1 MVTLAIA
8 AAPATTPVH
17 SPSEPGSSR
26 PPPPR
31 RRLNRGMARQVVG
44 FGEDELRALAGTRSF
59 ERGLGYLDA
68 VSGLEVGAASV
79 TARVDGTDA
88 YEVELT
94 LGEATGISGWCD
106 CPYGQEGNFC
116 KHCVA
121 VALTVLRQADA
132 VPRQRAAARTRASGL
147 EAWLTALSR
156 DELLALVREQV
167 ADDRELRRR
176 LELRA
181 AAARSDL
188 GAVRERVLALLDPRP
203 FARYG
208 YVEYADAPGYARQV
222 AEAANALRALTAGG
236 QAARAVDLAE
246 EAIRALGEAYEEIDD
261 SDGAVGQAVAAVA
274 EAHLEACGVERPDP
288 ERLAEWLAGHMLG
301 DRDGPMDLD
310 PLDYADAL
318 GQAGLARLRELAV
331 EAQRR
336 SPRGWAEKY
345 LMERLVKAEGDVDAL
360 VALYAKDLEPSGATH
375 LFIAEELSAAGRP
388 EDALAWA
395 ERGLR
400 DTADEAHVDG
410 RLVDYVCAHYTRTGR
425 KAENLAVRRDRFLVE
440 RSLAAYQQLRDA
452 ARAADCWE
460 TERTAA
466 LAALREDAHRER
478 GGRYRGPVLI
488 DALLDDGDLG
498 TAWQEAADR
507 ADDRQWRRLADL
519 SRETRPADALAVYLR
534 LVEPL
539 KGPTGDR
546 VYEQM
551 ARLLLDVRSC
561 HRALGTEDEFT
572 AYLADLRT
580 ELKRR
585 RKLISIL
592 DRHGL

>member
-1 MVTLAIA
+1 
-8 AAPATTPVH
+8 
-17 SPSEPGSSR
+17 
-26 PPPPR
+26 
-31 RRLNRGMARQVVG
+31 MARQVVG
-44 FGEDELRALAGTRSF
+44 YGEDELRALAGARSF

-68 VSGLEVGAASV
+68 VSGLEVGDASV
-79 TARVDGTDA
+79 TARVHGTGV

-94 LGEATGISGWCD
+94 LGEGTGISGWCD

-121 VALTVLRQADA
+121 VGLTVLRQAEA
-132 VPRQRAAARTRASGL
+132 IPRQRAAARTRASGL

-156 DELLALVREQV
+156 DELLGLVREQV
-167 ADDRELRRR
+167 AGDRELRRR

-222 AEAANALRALTAGG
+222 AEAADALRALTAGG
-236 QAARAVDLAE
+236 QAARAVGLAE

-261 SDGAVGQAVAAVA
+261 SDGVVGQAVAAVA

-288 ERLAEWLAGHMLG
+288 ERLAEWLVGHVLG
-301 DRDGPMDLD
+301 DRNDATDLD
-310 PLDYADAL
+310 PLDYADVL
-318 GQAGLARLRELAV
+318 GQVGLARLRQLAA
-331 EAQRR
+331 EARRR
-336 SPRGWAEKY
+336 SPRGWAERY

-360 VALYAKDLEPSGATH
+360 VALYVKDLVPSGATH
-375 LFIAEELSAAGRP
+375 LRIAEELGAAGRP

-400 DTADEAHVDG
+400 DTANEAHVDS
-410 RLVDYVCAHYTRTGR
+410 RLVDYVCASYTRTGR
-425 KAENLAVRRDRFLVE
+425 KAEAVAVRRDRFLAE
-440 RSLAAYQQLRDA
+440 RSLAAYRQLRAA
-452 ARAADCWE
+452 ARAAGSWE
-460 TERTAA
+460 TERAAA
-466 LAALREDAHRER
+466 LAALREDTRQER
-478 GGRYRGPVLI
+478 GGWHRGPVLI
-488 DALLDDGDLG
+488 DALLDDGDLD
-498 TAWQEAADR
+498 TAWREAADR
-507 ADDRQWRRLADL
+507 ADDRQWQQLAGL
-519 SRETRPADALAVYLR
+519 SRETRTADALAVYLR

-551 ARLLLDVRSC
+551 ARLLLEVRAC
-561 HRALGTEDEFT
+561 HRSLGTEDEFT
-572 AYLADLRT
+572 TYLAGLRA

-585 RKLISIL
+585 RKLITIL